1 MHVLR
6 NEFGY
11 TKTKLRTK
19 IQKPSMSKEM
29 RSPGFVSRIKVVV
42 DTHLLCGQSSYK
54 DVVVNIKY
62 TTTFILLTK
71 FQNRSCASMISL
83 NQHLGW

>member
-19 IQKPSMSKEM
+19 FQKPSMSKEM

-42 DTHLLCGQSSYK
+42 DTHLLCRHTSYK
-54 DVVVNIKY
+54 DGVIDIKRHNNFCS
-62 TTTFILLTK
+62 THKIPKIKHGSARMQT
-71 FQNRSCASMISL
+71 A
-83 NQHLGW
+83 